1 MGKWVPMEKIKN
13 LSLRKTIILYV
24 AAALILTFFI
34 SAGIILTAEK
44 TQKHIWIQYT
54 DRDILSGHEVG
65 YGYIAEVKRPDK
77 KDMVYR
83 DYIIS
88 QICDAV
94 ETWTMLVLPMTGSII
109 AVFCFYRDKIKEPL
123 EILTEGSRK
132 IQENRLDFP
141 VHYRKKDEMGQL
153 CREFD
158 RMRSQLQENN
168 KKLWNMVEQERTLK
182 AVIAHDI
189 RSPLAVLRGYQET
202 LMEFLPGEELSEQDT
217 KEILQSGMQQID
229 RMNAFVEQMR
239 RLSGIEDREIHYEKI
254 ETAVLLRYMEN
265 TAKVLADREDCRAVI
280 KTEDIPES
288 FLGDYSV
295 ICEVFENLLGNAVRY
310 ARHMILI
317 SLEVSEDKLFICLG
331 DDGVGFHGEEDEITK
346 PFYHD
351 NLADDLK
358 HFGLGMYL
366 SKLYCEKHGGKLLL
380 GSADIGG
387 AYVKAGFHVQRIE

>member
-65 YGYIAEVKRPDK
+65 YGYTAEVKRPDK

-358 HFGLGMYL
+358 HFGLGVYL

>member
-65 YGYIAEVKRPDK
+65 YGYTAEVKRPDK

-202 LMEFLPGEELSEQDT
+202 LMEFLPGEQLSEQDT

-265 TAKVLADREDCRAVI
+265 TAKVLADREDCRVVI
-280 KTEDIPES
+280 KTEDMPES

>member
-1 MGKWVPMEKIKN
+1 MGKWVPMEKIKD

-24 AAALILTFFI
+24 AVALILTFFI
-34 SAGIILTAEK
+34 SSGIILTAEQ
-44 TQKHIWIQYT
+44 TQKHIWGQYT
-54 DRDILSGHEVG
+54 DSDIRPGYEVG
-65 YGYIAEVKRPDK
+65 TGYVAEVKRPAK
-77 KDMVYR
+77 EDMLYR

-94 ETWTMLVLPMTGSII
+94 ETWTMLMLPMVVSLI

-123 EILTEGSRK
+123 EILTKGSRK
-132 IQENRLDFP
+132 IQENRLDYP
-141 VHYRKKDEMGQL
+141 VDYRKKDEMGQL

-168 KKLWNMVEQERTLK
+168 QKIWSMVEQERTLK

-189 RSPLAVLRGYQET
+189 CSPLAVLRGYQET
-202 LMEFLPGEELSEQDT
+202 LMEFLPGEQLSEQDT
-217 KEILQSGMQQID
+217 KEILQFGMQQID
-229 RMNAFVEQMR
+229 RMNAFIEQMR
-239 RLSGIEDREIHYEKI
+239 RLSGIEEREIHYEKI
-254 ETAVLLRYMEN
+254 VTAVLLRYMEN
-265 TAKVLADREDCRAVI
+265 TAKVLADREQCRVVI
-280 KTEDIPES
+280 KAEDMPES
-288 FLGDYSV
+288 FQGDYSV

-310 ARHMILI
+310 AKYIIFI
-317 SLEVSEDKLFICLG
+317 SLEVSEDKLFISLG
-331 DDGVGFHGEEDEITK
+331 DDGEGFHAEEDEITN

-387 AYVKAGFHVQRIE
+387 AYVNAGFHVQRIE

>member
-65 YGYIAEVKRPDK
+65 YGYTAEVKRPDK

-132 IQENRLDFP
+132 IQENRLDFS

-202 LMEFLPGEELSEQDT
+202 LMEFLPGEQLSEQDT
-217 KEILQSGMQQID
+217 KEILQCGMQQID
-229 RMNAFVEQMR
+229 RMNVFVEQMR
-239 RLSGIEDREIHYEKI
+239 RLSGIEEREIHYEKI
-254 ETAVLLRYMEN
+254 ETAALLRYIEN
-265 TAKVLADREDCRAVI
+265 TAKVLTDREECRAVI
-280 KTEDIPES
+280 NAEDMPDS

-317 SLEVSEDKLFICLG
+317 SLGVSEDKLFICLG
-331 DDGVGFHGEEDEITK
+331 DDGDGFHVEEDEITK

>member
-1 MGKWVPMEKIKN
+1 MEKIKN

-65 YGYIAEVKRPDK
+65 YGYTAEVKRPDK

-132 IQENRLDFP
+132 IQENRLDFS

-202 LMEFLPGEELSEQDT
+202 LMEFLPGEQLSEQDT
-217 KEILQSGMQQID
+217 KEILQCGMQQID
-229 RMNAFVEQMR
+229 RMNVFVEQMR
-239 RLSGIEDREIHYEKI
+239 RLSGIEEREIHYEKI
-254 ETAVLLRYMEN
+254 ETAALLRYIEN
-265 TAKVLADREDCRAVI
+265 TAKVLTDREECRAVI
-280 KTEDIPES
+280 NAEDMPDS

-317 SLEVSEDKLFICLG
+317 SLGVSEDKLFICLG
-331 DDGVGFHGEEDEITK
+331 DDGDGFHVEEDEITK

>member
-65 YGYIAEVKRPDK
+65 YGYTAEVKRPDK

-202 LMEFLPGEELSEQDT
+202 LMEFLPGEQLSEQDT

-280 KTEDIPES
+280 KTENIPES

>member
-1 MGKWVPMEKIKN
+1 MEKIKN

-65 YGYIAEVKRPDK
+65 YGYTAEVKRPDK

-202 LMEFLPGEELSEQDT
+202 LMEFLPGEQLSEQDT

-317 SLEVSEDKLFICLG
+317 SLEVSEGKLFICLG

>member
-1 MGKWVPMEKIKN
+1 MEKIKN

-34 SAGIILTAEK
+34 SSGIILTAEQ
-44 TQKHIWIQYT
+44 TQKHIWTQYT
-54 DRDILSGHEVG
+54 DSDILSGHEVG

-77 KDMVYR
+77 KDMLYR
-83 DYIIS
+83 DHVIS

-189 RSPLAVLRGYQET
+189 RSPLTVLRGYQET
-202 LMEFLPGEELSEQDT
+202 LMEFLPGEQLSEQDT

-239 RLSGIEDREIHYEKI
+239 RLSGIEDREIHYEEI

-265 TAKVLADREDCRAVI
+265 TAKVLADREECRVVI
-280 KTEDIPES
+280 KTEDMPER

-317 SLEVSEDKLFICLG
+317 SLEVFEDKLFI
-331 DDGVGFHGEEDEITK
+331 
-346 PFYHD
+346 
-351 NLADDLK
+351 
-358 HFGLGMYL
+358 
-366 SKLYCEKHGGKLLL
+366 
-380 GSADIGG
+380 
-387 AYVKAGFHVQRIE
+387 

>member
-1 MGKWVPMEKIKN
+1 MEKIKN

-24 AAALILTFFI
+24 ATALILTFFI
-34 SAGIILTAEK
+34 SSGIILTAEQ
-44 TQKHIWIQYT
+44 TQKHIWTQYT
-54 DRDILSGHEVG
+54 DSDILSGHEVG
-65 YGYIAEVKRPDK
+65 YGYTAEVKRPDK
-77 KDMVYR
+77 KDMLYR

-94 ETWTMLVLPMTGSII
+94 ETWTMLVLPMMGSII

-202 LMEFLPGEELSEQDT
+202 LMEFLPGEQLSEQDT
-217 KEILQSGMQQID
+217 KDILQSGMQQID

>member
-1 MGKWVPMEKIKN
+1 MEKIKN

-65 YGYIAEVKRPDK
+65 YGYTAEVKRPDK

-202 LMEFLPGEELSEQDT
+202 LMEFLPGEQLSEQDT

-280 KTEDIPES
+280 KTEDMPES

>member
-24 AAALILTFFI
+24 VAALILTFFI
-34 SAGIILTAEK
+34 SSGIILTAEQ
-44 TQKHIWIQYT
+44 TQKHIWTQYT
-54 DRDILSGHEVG
+54 DSDILSGHEVG
-65 YGYIAEVKRPDK
+65 YGYTAEVKRPDK

-94 ETWTMLVLPMTGSII
+94 ETWTMLVLPMMGSII

-141 VHYRKKDEMGQL
+141 VHYSKKDEMGQL

-158 RMRSQLQENN
+158 RMRSQHQENN

-202 LMEFLPGEELSEQDT
+202 LMEFLPGEQLSEQDT
-217 KEILQSGMQQID
+217 KDILQSGMQQID

>member
-1 MGKWVPMEKIKN
+1 MEKIKN

-65 YGYIAEVKRPDK
+65 YGYTAEVKRPDK

-202 LMEFLPGEELSEQDT
+202 LMEFLPGEQLSEQDT

-265 TAKVLADREDCRAVI
+265 TAKVLADREDCRVVI
-280 KTEDIPES
+280 KTEDMPES

>member
-1 MGKWVPMEKIKN
+1 MEKIKN

-65 YGYIAEVKRPDK
+65 YGYTAEVKRPDK

-317 SLEVSEDKLFICLG
+317 SLEVSEDRLFICLG
-331 DDGVGFHGEEDEITK
+331 DDGGGFHGEEDEITK

>member
-1 MGKWVPMEKIKN
+1 MEKIKN

-65 YGYIAEVKRPDK
+65 YGYTAEVKRPDK

-94 ETWTMLVLPMTGSII
+94 ETWTMLVLPMMGSII

-254 ETAVLLRYMEN
+254 ETAVLLRYIEN

>member
-1 MGKWVPMEKIKN
+1 MEKIKN

-65 YGYIAEVKRPDK
+65 YGYTAEVKRPDK

-202 LMEFLPGEELSEQDT
+202 LMEFLPGEQLSEQDT

-280 KTEDIPES
+280 KTENIPES